1 MADDKTIREKCEQ
14 RLTSMQGVRQP
25 YEQDWQEIF
34 QLTLPSR
41 GLVQM
46 ANQRSMSQANQR
58 RANLATRDSRG
69 GRAARTLTNGM
80 QAGLNSQAL
89 PWFKLTTGDRELM
102 EYEPVKIWLA
112 EVERMIYDLF
122 ASTNFYD
129 ASKTG
134 YSELGTIGIEAC
146 VMLEHPKYRAVCH
159 SLTAGE
165 YWIATDHGLRVDTLY
180 RKSFLTTMQMMQQFG
195 REKVSKHVQDAYDK
209 GNYQTLFPVI
219 HAIEPR
225 RDRDP
230 DKIDVGNKPWQ
241 SVCWEEGCPEKEK
254 LLRVSGYDSK
264 PFWAPRWETT
274 SNEVYSSASPGFYA
288 LPDLR
293 EMQLTARNRGRSR
306 DLMVKPPI
314 KAPIGM
320 AGNKLR
326 LDPGSVTFG
335 SAMDLDKV
343 APMFELG
350 FQTLAAIRD
359 EHEAVRRDVD
369 ECFFADLFMAISQ
382 MEGVQPRNDLELSL
396 RENEKYTQ
404 LGPVVDRVNV
414 EKLEVAIDRAFSI
427 LQSLNQVPPAP
438 KELQGRPLTIDF
450 VSMLAQAQKAA
461 QNTAIERAA
470 RFVGFVAGMFPDAG
484 IKFDA
489 EQAIDEFAT
498 GTGTPPRI
506 IRSDQVVE
514 EMRQQMQQQKQMEQ
528 MAAMAQPM
536 QQGAQ
541 AAELLSRT
549 NVGGDQSLLQQMMGG
564 AAGAV

>member
-1 MADDKTIREKCEQ
+1 MADTKTQREKCEQ
-14 RLTSMQGVRQP
+14 RLSSMQAVRQP

-34 QLTLPSR
+34 QLTLPAR

-46 ANQRSMSQANQR
+46 RQQNTGSVNANR
-58 RANLATRDSRG
+58 RANMASRDSRG

-89 PWFKLTTGDRELM
+89 PWFKLTTSDRDLM
-102 EYEPVKIWLA
+102 EYEPVKVWLA
-112 EVERMIYDLF
+112 EVERSIYELF
-122 ASTNFYD
+122 AGTNFYD

-134 YSELGTIGIEAC
+134 YAELGTIGIEAC
-146 VMLEHPKYRAVCH
+146 VMLEHPQYRAVCH

-165 YWIATDHGLRVDTLY
+165 YWIATDDGLRVDTLY
-180 RKSFLTTMQMMQQFG
+180 RRSFLTTTQMV
-195 REKVSKHVQDAYDK
+195 RSYPWDRLSLHVRDAYDK
-209 GNYQTLFPVI
+209 SNYQTLFPVI

-225 RDRDP
+225 RERDP
-230 DKIDVGNKPWQ
+230 DRIDTANKPWQ
-241 SVCWEEGCPEKEK
+241 SVCWEENSPEKEK

-274 SNEVYSSASPGFYA
+274 SNEVYSSSSPGFYA
-288 LPDLR
+288 MPDLR

-335 SAMDLDKV
+335 SALDLDKV

-350 FQTLAAIRD
+350 FQTLGAIRD

-369 ECFFADLFMAISQ
+369 ECFFVDLFMAISQ
-382 MEGVQPRNDLELSL
+382 MEGVQPRNDLELTL

-414 EKLEVAIDRAFSI
+414 EKLEVAIDRAFTI
-427 LQSLNQVPPAP
+427 LQSLNQIPPAP
-438 KELQGRPLTIDF
+438 PELQGRPLTVDF

-470 RFVGFVAGMFPDAG
+470 RFVGFVAGLFPDAG

-506 IRSDQVVE
+506 IRSDEVVAKMKE
-514 EMRQQMQQQKQMEQ
+514 DMQAQMQQQQALE
-528 MAAMAQPM
+528 AAPA
-536 QQGAQ
+536 ARDAAS

-549 NVGGDQSLLQQMMGG
+549 NVGGDTSLLQQVMGG
-564 AAGAV
+564 AANAI

>member
-1 MADDKTIREKCEQ
+1 MVDTKTTREKCEQ
-14 RLTSMQGVRQP
+14 RLASMKSVRQP
-25 YEQDWQEIF
+25 YEGDWQEIF
-34 QLTLPSR
+34 QLTLPAR
-41 GLVQM
+41 GMV
-46 ANQRSMSQANQR
+46 SMSNVKSANTAR
-58 RANLATRDSRG
+58 RANMTSRDSRG

-89 PWFKLTTGDRELM
+89 PWFKLTTSDRDLM
-102 EYEPVKIWLA
+102 EYEPVKVWFA
-112 EVERMIYDLF
+112 EVERRIYDLF
-122 ASTNFYD
+122 AGTNFYD

-134 YSELGTIGIEAC
+134 YAELGTIGIEAC

-165 YWIATDHGLRVDTLY
+165 YWIATDEGLRTDTLY
-180 RKSFLTTMQMMQQFG
+180 RRSFLTTTQMMQSYG
-195 REKVSKHVQDAYDK
+195 REKVSKHVVDAYDK
-209 GNYQTLFPVI
+209 GNYQMLFPVI

-225 RDRDP
+225 RERDP
-230 DKIDVGNKPWQ
+230 DRIDNANKPWQ
-241 SVCWEEGCPEKEK
+241 SVSWEEGCTDKEK

-288 LPDLR
+288 MPDLR

-335 SAMDLDKV
+335 SALDLDKV
-343 APMFELG
+343 GPMFELG

-359 EHEAVRRDVD
+359 EHESIRRDVD
-369 ECFFADLFMAISQ
+369 ECFFVDLFMAISQ

-396 RENEKYTQ
+396 RESEKYTQ

-414 EKLEVAIDRAFSI
+414 EKLEVAIDRAFNI
-427 LQSLNQVPPAP
+427 LQSLNQMPPAP
-438 KELQGRPLTIDF
+438 KELQGKALTVDF

-470 RFVGFVAGMFPDAG
+470 RFVGFVAGLFPDAG

-489 EQAIDEFAT
+489 EQAIDEFAS
-498 GTGTPPRI
+498 GTGTPPKI
-506 IRSDQVVE
+506 IRSDEVVAQMKE
-514 EMRQQMQQQKQMEQ
+514 QMQQQQQMQQ
-528 MAAMAQPM
+528 MAAMAQPA

-549 NVGGDQSLLQQMMGG
+549 NVGGDTSMLEQMMGG
-564 AAGAV
+564 VGGAV

>member
-1 MADDKTIREKCEQ
+1 MVDDKTIREKCEQ
-14 RLTSMQGVRQP
+14 RLTSMQAVRQP
-25 YEQDWQEIF
+25 YEGDWQEIF
-34 QLTLPSR
+34 QLTLPAR
-41 GLVQM
+41 GMVQM
-46 ANQRSMSQANQR
+46 SQQRANGQNSPR
-58 RANLATRDSRG
+58 RANMATRDSRG

-122 ASTNFYD
+122 AGTNFYD

-134 YSELGTIGIEAC
+134 YAELGTIGIEAC
-146 VMLEHPKYRAVCH
+146 VMLEHPDYRAVCH

-180 RKSFLTTMQMMQQFG
+180 RRSYLTTMQMMQSYG
-195 REKVSKHVQDAYDK
+195 RDKVSKHVVDAYDK
-209 GNYQTLFPVI
+209 GNYQTMFPVI

-225 RDRDP
+225 RERDP
-230 DKIDVGNKPWQ
+230 DKIDTGNKPWA
-241 SVCWEEGCPEKEK
+241 SVSWEEGCTEKEK

-274 SNEVYSSASPGFYA
+274 SNEVYSSSSPGFYA

-306 DLMVKPPI
+306 DLMVKPPM

-320 AGNKLR
+320 SGNKLR

-335 SAMDLDKV
+335 TAMDMDKV

-350 FQTLAAIRD
+350 YQTLGAIRD

-369 ECFFADLFMAISQ
+369 ECFFVDMFMAISQ

-427 LQSLNQVPPAP
+427 LTSLNQVPPAP

-514 EMRQQMQQQKQMEQ
+514 EMRQQMQQQQQAAQ
-528 MAAMAQPM
+528 MAQMAPAV

-549 NVGGDQSLLQQMMGG
+549 NVGGDTSLLQQMMGG